1 MILRILGGL
10 LVLVLAAVCAIVEV
24 LYLPLRAG
32 SVLLPLSI
40 VAAVAGNVAFT
51 RAMYEVVGSIW
62 PALLPGA
69 VWLAVIA
76 RSSIARPEGDLL
88 ISDGGSSTALAMVN
102 LAFLLLG
109 ALALAFAVGTLRRPK
124 RTQGVP
130 ESIDS
135 TQGTPAT
142 LGTYQSFPDR
152 SQTTGQP
159 PDTAGRR

>member
-1 MILRILGGL
+1 MILRLLGGL
-10 LVLVLAAVCAIVEV
+10 LILALALVCAVIEV
-24 LYLPLRAG
+24 FYLPLRAG
-32 SVLLPLSI
+32 SVPIPLSI
-40 VAAVAGNVAFT
+40 LAAVAGNVAFT
-51 RAMYEVVGSIW
+51 RAMYEVAGSVW

-76 RSSIARPEGDLL
+76 RAAIARPEGDLL
-88 ISDGGSSTALAMVN
+88 ITDGGSSTATAVIN

-109 ALALAFAVGTLRRPK
+109 SLALAFAVGTLRRPK

-135 TQGTPAT
+135 TQGRPESSA
-142 LGTYQSFPDR
+142 
-152 SQTTGQP
+152 QP